1 MNEVSISLNSVV
13 VQAENLVSSE
23 LDGETILMGVNQA
36 AYFGLDATSQR
47 IWDLIAQPKKVS
59 EVCDQ
64 LVAEYDVDRAT
75 CEQQVFSFLTELN
88 KESLIR
94 VVVEDGS

>member
-13 VQAENLVSSE
+13 VQAENMISSE

-59 EVCDQ
+59 DVCDQ
-64 LVAEYDVDRAT
+64 LLEEYDVDRAT

-88 KESLIR
+88 KEGLIR

>member
-1 MNEVSISLNSVV
+1 

-59 EVCDQ
+59 DVCDQ
-64 LVAEYDVDRAT
+64 LIEEYDVDRAT